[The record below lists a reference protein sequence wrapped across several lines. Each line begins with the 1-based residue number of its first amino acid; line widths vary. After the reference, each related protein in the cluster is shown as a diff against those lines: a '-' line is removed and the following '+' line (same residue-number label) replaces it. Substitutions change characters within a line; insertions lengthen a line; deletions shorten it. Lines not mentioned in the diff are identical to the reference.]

1 MRWLAV
7 LAPVGCACMVP
18 AMARAQP
25 PSKTSDSDTR
35 AKAIADVV
43 AANLIL
49 ADQGVVDGYGHVS
62 IRDPIDPT
70 KFSMARQVAPE
81 LVTSADVLVHDLD
94 GNAPAAPNVRL
105 YSERFI
111 HSEIYRTR
119 PDVTAIVHCH
129 APSLVVFGVTGVALQ
144 PLYHMSSFLGAGVP
158 VFDIRTAAGGA
169 TDMLIRD
176 PELGRALAKALGL
189 HPVALMRGH
198 GAVIVGRD
206 IQQVVFRSVYTMLNA
221 QLQSQALATGGKVI
235 YLEPDEAKK
244 AAESNDGTLARPWEL
259 WLRKVKDRVK

>member
-1 MRWLAV
+1 
-7 LAPVGCACMVP
+7 
-18 AMARAQP
+18 MARDQP
-25 PSKTSDSDTR
+25 PSQTSDSNTR

-62 IRDPIDPT
+62 VRDPIDPT
-70 KFSMARQVAPE
+70 RFSMARQVAPE

-129 APSLVVFGVTGVALQ
+129 APSLIVFGVNGVA
-144 PLYHMSSFLGAGVP
+144 
-158 VFDIRTAAGGA
+158 
-169 TDMLIRD
+169 
-176 PELGRALAKALGL
+176 
-189 HPVALMRGH
+189 
-198 GAVIVGRD
+198 
-206 IQQVVFRSVYTMLNA
+206 
-221 QLQSQALATGGKVI
+221 
-235 YLEPDEAKK
+235 
-244 AAESNDGTLARPWEL
+244 ESE
-259 WLRKVKDRVK
+259 